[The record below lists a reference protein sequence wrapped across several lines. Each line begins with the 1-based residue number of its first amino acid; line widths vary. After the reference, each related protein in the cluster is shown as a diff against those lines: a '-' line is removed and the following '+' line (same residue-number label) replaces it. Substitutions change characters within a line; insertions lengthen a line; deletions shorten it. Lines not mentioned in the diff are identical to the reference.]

1 MTELAAPAGDPAED
15 KHLEAFLAECVHEA
29 LNNYMLADAIF
40 LGERLYA
47 ACPTEARPRHLLARL
62 RRGSSDAAIEPPP
75 RPLNPLLLLLRRA
88 YPKPNLKPSPPPPS
102 LPSLRRRTRI
112 CSRRATTATTRRSAR
127 IPS

>member
-62 RRGSSDAAIEPPP
+62 RRGSSDAAIETPP

-88 YPKPNLKPSPPPPS
+88 YPKPNLKP
-102 LPSLRRRTRI
+102 
-112 CSRRATTATTRRSAR
+112 
-127 IPS
+127 